1 MKVDNPTALLAAR
14 EEELAAIYENVPGIV
29 FYIAVETDGEFRF
42 LSVSRDFLT
51 ATGLSREQVVGSLVR
66 DVIPPP
72 SREMVLNRYR
82 EAIRSGQSVRWE
94 EKSVYPAGQRCG
106 EVAVTPL
113 YDASGIATH
122 LIGIVHDIT
131 ERNRLERKR
140 AEDLLEAAP
149 DAMVVVDQSGRMI
162 LANAQTER
170 LFGYRREE
178 ILGRNVEFLIPS
190 RFHERHQ
197 AHRTTFFSRPRI
209 RPMGAGLQLSG
220 LRKDGTEF
228 PVEIHLS
235 PMQTPEG
242 ILVTSAI
249 RDISERKMAEDHRL
263 KLATIVESSDDAIAS
278 GTLDGIIV
286 SWNAG
291 AQRMYGYTEA
301 EAIGK
306 PINMLVPPELP
317 DEENKILETLRAGGR
332 IEHLE
337 TIRVT
342 KTGKRINVSLT
353 ISPIK
358 DSSGKTVGISGI
370 ARDITE
376 RKKTEEALRASEGRL
391 RLAQQGARI
400 GTFERDVRTGRI
412 TWAEGLD
419 SLYGLPPGSVHGQT
433 PAFFNELIHDADKE
447 RVAHLIQEALKT
459 GQPTEGEWRAI
470 WPDKSIHWIAG
481 RWQVLMDDS
490 GEPSRVVGVNMDVTE
505 RKLAEQAL
513 HAHEELLKI
522 FVKNV
527 PVAVAMLDR
536 DMRYLQ
542 VSDRWCSDN
551 SVEASELLGRSREE
565 IPEMPERWKE
575 FNRRALQGETFRA
588 DEDRWESGGSTRW
601 NRWEV
606 LPWRN
611 SDGTVGGILIFA
623 EDITKRK
630 QMEEQLS
637 GMSGKLIESQEQ
649 ERARIGRELH
659 DDINQRLAMVSVE
672 IQRLQETPSE
682 LQSRTEKIRREL
694 HGISEDIQ
702 ALSHDL
708 HSSKMEYLGVVAG
721 MKSWCKEFAERHHF
735 EIDFKSDV
743 AGPLSRELGV
753 SLFRVLQEALQNVVK
768 HSGVKQVDVD
778 LRKSSDEIYLDIKDS
793 GKGFEVD
800 SALEGKGLG
809 LISMRERV
817 RLVNGTIAIDSKP
830 MGGTKI
836 SIRVPLDKDASSR
849 REAV

>member
-1 MKVDNPTALLAAR
+1 VN
-14 EEELAAIYENVPGIV
+14 
-29 FYIAVETDGEFRF
+29 
-42 LSVSRDFLT
+42 
-51 ATGLSREQVVGSLVR
+51 
-66 DVIPPP
+66 
-72 SREMVLNRYR
+72 
-82 EAIRSGQSVRWE
+82 
-94 EKSVYPAGQRCG
+94 
-106 EVAVTPL
+106 
-113 YDASGIATH
+113 DASGRATH
-122 LIGIVHDIT
+122 LIGIVHDVT
-131 ERNRLERKR
+131 EHKRVEEKR

-178 ILGRNVEFLIPS
+178 ILGRNVELLIPT

-197 AHRTTFFSRPRI
+197 AHRTTFFSQPRI
-209 RPMGAGLQLSG
+209 RPMGANLQLSG

-228 PVEIHLS
+228 PVEIRLS

-249 RDISERKMAEDHRL
+249 RDISERKMAEDYRL

-301 EAIGK
+301 EALGK
-306 PINMLVPPELP
+306 PIAILVPSELP
-317 DEENKILETLRAGGR
+317 DEENKIHEILRAGGR
-332 IEHLE
+332 IEHFE

-358 DSSGKTVGISGI
+358 DSSDRIVGISGI

-376 RKKTEEALRASEGRL
+376 RKLAEEALRASEGRL
-391 RLAQQGARI
+391 RLAQQAARI

-419 SLYGLPPGSVHGQT
+419 SLYGLPPGSVDGKT
-433 PAFFNELIHDADKE
+433 PEFFRDLIHPADRE
-447 RVAHLIQEALKT
+447 RVARLIQEAFKT

-470 WPDKSIHWIAG
+470 WPDDSIHWIVS

-527 PVAVAMLDR
+527 PVAVAMLDHN
-536 DMRYLQ
+536 MRYLQ

-551 SVEASELLGRSREE
+551 SVEPSELLGRSREE

-575 FNRRALQGETFRA
+575 FNRRALQGETLRA
-588 DEDRWESGGSTRW
+588 DEDCWESRGITRW

-611 SDGTVGGILIFA
+611 PDGSVGGILVFA
-623 EDITKRK
+623 EDITNRK
-630 QMEEQLS
+630 QMEEELS
-637 GMSGKLIESQEQ
+637 GMSRKLIDSQEQ

-659 DDINQRLAMVSVE
+659 DDINQRLAMVSVAV
-672 IQRLQETPSE
+672 QGLPETPSE
-682 LQSRTEKIRREL
+682 LQRRTENIRKEL
-694 HGISEDIQ
+694 HQISEDVQ

-721 MKSWCKEFAERHHF
+721 MKSWCKEFAGRHNF

-743 AGPLSRELGV
+743 PSPLPRELGV

-778 LRKSSDEIYLDIKDS
+778 LRKISDEIHLDIKDS

-800 SALEGKGLG
+800 AALQGKGLG

-817 RLVNGTIAIDSKP
+817 RLVKGTIAIDSKP
-830 MGGTKI
+830 MGGTRI
-836 SIRVPLDKDASSR
+836 NIRVPLDKYANSR
-849 REAV
+849 KEAV